1 MTTVNSVLDIQ
12 SSHTELGKQIV
23 SSVVAKLNEGNI
35 ADAVHHFG
43 ANFKFSDHALGLEF
57 NDKARLEEF
66 FYKTHELF
74 PDAHLDVTACFESE
88 TTLSPNGRSLRHM
101 LNPLGQEANTECD
114 DLYRAFPLWLSPVGA
129 SVNGPITMTA

>member
-43 ANFKFSDHALGLEF
+43 ANSSSAT
-57 NDKARLEEF
+57 
-66 FYKTHELF
+66 THW
-74 PDAHLDVTACFESE
+74 DSSS
-88 TTLSPNGRSLRHM
+88 TTRH
-101 LNPLGQEANTECD
+101 G
-114 DLYRAFPLWLSPVGA
+114 
-129 SVNGPITMTA
+129 